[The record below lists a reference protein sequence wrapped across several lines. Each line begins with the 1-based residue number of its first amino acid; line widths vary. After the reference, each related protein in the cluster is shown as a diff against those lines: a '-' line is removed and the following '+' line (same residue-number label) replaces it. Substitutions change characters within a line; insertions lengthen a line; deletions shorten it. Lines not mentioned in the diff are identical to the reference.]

1 MEPVSKNPKLD
12 DHQSFVSKAN
22 LSTEF
27 NFDENLYQ
35 TQVYKGHLHFRK
47 TKALYWDLIVWEA
60 VRSIGREDADVWLN
74 SIQDITSHKYFVK
87 DPVVES
93 EYDEVSKMMNNHLW
107 VCPHPEAYHK
117 LGYFIIH
124 YPDGQ
129 VKETNIEAEVRQHLS
144 IC

>member
-1 MEPVSKNPKLD
+1 MEPVLKNPK
-12 DHQSFVSKAN
+12 

-27 NFDENLYQ
+27 NEENLYQ
-35 TQVYKGHLHFRK
+35 TQVYKGQDERLSHLHFKK
-47 TKALYWDLIVWEA
+47 TKALYWNLIVWEA
-60 VRSIGREDADVWLN
+60 VRSIGREDAEVWLN
-74 SIQDITSHKYFVK
+74 SIQDIISHKYFVK